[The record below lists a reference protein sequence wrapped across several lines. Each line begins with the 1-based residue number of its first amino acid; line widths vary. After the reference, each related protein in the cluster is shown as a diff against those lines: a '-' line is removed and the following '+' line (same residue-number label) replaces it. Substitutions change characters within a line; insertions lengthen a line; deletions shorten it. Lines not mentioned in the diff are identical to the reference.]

1 MMKDNIVVNFTIN
14 RALLY
19 NSIIKI
25 QVEEKINIL
34 KINIKDLS
42 KNNIVKIILR
52 IGKLLEREFY
62 LSEVFRYKTKR

>member
-1 MMKDNIVVNFTIN
+1 MKDNIVVNFTIN